1 MCKKLLYIR
10 SGKRQ
15 DKKVDVIKID
25 KGKIMVVLTNEDMAK
40 YHIGSDAALGEEPE
54 VSDEALRRIARDAA
68 ASVGEDMCGGRD
80 DGAPRMLIRM
90 FASKGGGCEMF
101 ITQLPCGEYTQPTE
115 QHVHRS
121 QKHIYMFDSME
132 NLLAACRKLMCA
144 GGVGE
149 SRLWADNERRAYY
162 LELGEERVD
171 MCEFGAVRLYGGAK
185 YYLAEH
191 CRLICTDAVRRMGTL
206 A

>member
-1 MCKKLLYIR
+1 MR

-15 DKKVDVIKID
+15 DKKVDVIKIE
-25 KGKIMVVLTNEDMAK
+25 KGKMMVVLTNEDMAK
-40 YHIGSDAALGEEPE
+40 YHIGSDMSFGEGAKISGE
-54 VSDEALRRIARDAA
+54 VLRRIAQDAA
-68 ASVGEDMCGGRD
+68 ASVGENMCGGGGG
-80 DGAPRMLIRM
+80 GAEMPRMLIRM

-101 ITQLPCGEYTQPTE
+101 ISQLPCGEYTQSAE
-115 QHVHRS
+115 HVHKS

-132 NLLAACRKLMCA
+132 NLLAACRKLMC

-162 LELGEERVD
+162 LELGEERGD

-191 CRLICTDAVRRMGTL
+191 CRLICTDAIRRMGTL

>member
-1 MCKKLLYIR
+1 M
-10 SGKRQ
+10 
-15 DKKVDVIKID
+15 DVIKID
-25 KGKIMVVLTNEDMAK
+25 KGKMMVVLTNEDMAK

-68 ASVGEDMCGGRD
+68 ASVGVNMCGDGD
-80 DGAPRMLIRM
+80 GGAPRMLIRM

-132 NLLAACRKLMCA
+132 NLLAACRKLMCGSA
-144 GGVGE
+144 VE

-162 LELGEERVD
+162 LELGEERGD